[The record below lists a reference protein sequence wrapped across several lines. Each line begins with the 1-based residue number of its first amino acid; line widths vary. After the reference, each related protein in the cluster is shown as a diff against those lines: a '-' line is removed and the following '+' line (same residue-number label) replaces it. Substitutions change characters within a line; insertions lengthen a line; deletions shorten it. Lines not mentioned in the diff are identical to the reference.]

1 MSKRVLRVLDTDFGD
16 SRKHFSF
23 GKAMVD
29 HHKDEKQPDTL
40 RFMHFTPTVIL
51 GRHQVLHDEVNVDYC
66 QNNNIQIVR
75 RLTGGGAVFLD
86 PGQLA
91 WELCVSK
98 KNIGSG
104 DLSKI
109 TEILCGAAAGGL
121 NKLNIDA
128 NFRPRND
135 LEVNG
140 RKIGGTG
147 GFFDGDT
154 LFFQGGAL
162 VDMDVEN
169 MKASLNIPV
178 PKLSKRNLE
187 TAGDRVITV
196 RELLG
201 DDTPPIAKFKETLVE
216 SVCETLGLKADYQEC
231 SPSELSLGDKYYD
244 EEIGQDEFVHEI
256 DRLIE
261 GDVVKRATVK
271 TPGGFITASIKLKG
285 PKLDI
290 IAEIFFHGDL
300 FVSPPRVL
308 FDLEAHLKGVFLT
321 GIEDAIHGFFKQTKI
336 NMMSIQPDH
345 FVSAIEEALK
355 GEQK

>member
-1 MSKRVLRVLDTDFGD
+1 MDKPTLRVLDTDCGN

-29 HHKDEKQPDTL
+29 HHKQSKQPDTL
-40 RFMHFTPTVIL
+40 RFMHFKPTVIL

-66 QNNNIQIVR
+66 LNNNIQIVR

-104 DLSKI
+104 DLSEI
-109 TEILCGAAAGGL
+109 TKILCGAAAGGL

-128 NFRPRND
+128 KFRPRND
-135 LEVNG
+135 LEVDG
-140 RKIGGTG
+140 RKVGGTG

-187 TAGDRVITV
+187 SAGDRVITV

-201 DDTPPIAKFKETLVE
+201 PDTPALPLFKEALVE

-231 SPSELSLGDKYYD
+231 SASELVLGDQYYD

-256 DRLIE
+256 DRLIA
-261 GDVVKRATVK
+261 GDVVKRATIK
-271 TPGGFITASIKLKG
+271 TPGGFITTSFKLKG

-308 FDLEAHLKGVFLT
+308 FDLEAHLKGVFLPD
-321 GIEDAIHGFFKQTKI
+321 IEAAIDEFFKETKI
-336 NMMSIQPDH
+336 NMMSIQPEH
-345 FVSAIEEALK
+345 FVSAIKDALK
-355 GEQK
+355 GE